1 MYYSKCHGKLP
12 LPGIF
17 RFPANCHAPS
27 VLLLLLV
34 AEGIDGFAKGSVNF
48 IIGKL
53 IDELKAFERFVRLV
67 GGRRTIYV
75 WILALGLI
83 LGTVAGAFKLIAWW
97 EAVTAAVHLARV
109 ARHCEPSELR
119 VHPAKGQSLPAGLGT
134 SLVA

>member
-48 IIGKL
+48 TIGKL

-67 GGRRTIYV
+67 GGRRNIYV

-97 EAVTAAVHLARV
+97 EAVTAAVDLARV
-109 ARHCEPSELR
+109 ARHCGPSELR
-119 VHPAKGQSLPAGLGT
+119 VHPARADRFQQD
-134 SLVA
+134 

>member
-17 RFPANCHAPS
+17 RFPADCHAPS

-48 IIGKL
+48 TIGKL

-67 GGRRTIYV
+67 GGRRNIYV

-109 ARHCEPSELR
+109 ARHCGPPNSECT
-119 VHPAKGQSLPAGLGT
+119 PLGPIA
-134 SLVA
+134 SSRIRN